1 MDPSILSSEDT
12 QCFTDNNNQVHIKNC
27 ASLQRMLHALQYYSV
42 LKLDEKSSVN
52 TNEVFINFC
61 ETAYPHL
68 ITDYQHIITT
78 HDPHLEVINDQL
90 RESGQYK
97 NCNLSECALFRR
109 HNNDTVRETVIA
121 LTFDDGP
128 HPEFTPMVLELL
140 QKFDAKATFFLIG
153 KNVEKYPDLVKDI
166 VNKGHIIGNH
176 SYKHSNNYGFLST
189 NSLISD
195 LNKNKQ
201 LIYDTVGLKM
211 KFFRPPFGVTNPKI
225 TKAILSLKLKTFG
238 WSIRTYDTTAKKTEV
253 IVSRVKAK
261 LKKGE
266 VILMHDTSKK
276 SVEALDKVLNYMNE
290 KNLKSITLTQLF
302 SYEAYEK

>member
-1 MDPSILSSEDT
+1 MLTFKRVNITFLVLIVLFTILKIKIAISFWILLLILFMWLL
-12 QCFTDNNNQVHIKNC
+12 FTALGSFNIRWNYFLTAHHKND
-27 ASLQRMLHALQYYSV
+27 
-42 LKLDEKSSVN
+42 K
-52 TNEVFINFC
+52 
-61 ETAYPHL
+61 
-68 ITDYQHIITT
+68 
-78 HDPHLEVINDQL
+78 
-90 RESGQYK
+90 
-97 NCNLSECALFRR
+97 
-109 HNNDTVRETVIA
+109 VRENVIA